1 MTGRKGL
8 DLMSEEKINVQITVK
23 VANDNLSVE
32 QRHEYEETIG
42 EALALVVECMPGINI
57 TSMGRIQ
64 DE

>member
-1 MTGRKGL
+1 
-8 DLMSEEKINVQITVK
+8 MSDEKINVQITVK
-23 VANDNLSVE
+23 VAGDDLSEE

-42 EALALVVECMPGINI
+42 KALALVVECMPGINI

>member
-1 MTGRKGL
+1 
-8 DLMSEEKINVQITVK
+8 MSEEKINVQITVK